1 MRNLSKY
8 INDGVLFDGHYRLIK
23 LLSDE
28 GGTADVWLAENYE
41 SVETT
46 ISEDTDD
53 VVRIEGTGVLV
64 AIKIYRPKNILD
76 VEGEQSFRS
85 EFKTIFNCHHANL
98 LPTTDYSICDG
109 MPYLVMPFCE
119 KGSVESLVGIL
130 NDDNDI
136 WKFLAD
142 VSAGLSYLHSINP
155 QIIHHDIK
163 PANILI
169 DANNNYCITDFGISI
184 KSGVDD
190 ESNLDN
196 ESSGTI
202 IYMPPERFKES
213 YIPDSSSDIWS
224 LGATVFELLTGDVPF
239 GDKGGGAQLEGAK
252 IPTINKSVSGK
263 ISKIIYACLDADP
276 AKRPS
281 AEYIAEYARKRGEK
295 SNYYLWSSIMLMAGV
310 LFMGLYVWYSKPQ
323 PLSPFLTYK
332 NKGDSIL
339 NLQKKESK
347 EESFISC
354 KVAQSRLNG
363 ANGNY
368 QKAIKEPI
376 DDNTLSR
383 DSVRNRIKSI
393 KEILD
398 VLEEYKGICDTL
410 EIGVQDD
417 LPTIIDKYTIKRDS
431 ISEIIKSKI
440 NEL

>member
-1 MRNLSKY
+1 MQNLSKY
-8 INDGVLFDGHYRLIK
+8 INGEVLFDNHYRLIK
-23 LLSDE
+23 LLSAE

-119 KGSVESLVGIL
+119 KGSVESLVGKL
-130 NDDNDI
+130 KNDDDI

-142 VSAGLSYLHSINP
+142 VSSGLSYLHSINP

-252 IPTINKSVSGK
+252 IPAINKFVSGK

-281 AEYIAEYARKRGEK
+281 AEYIAEYARKKGKK
-295 SNYYLWSSIMLMAGV
+295 SNYYLWYSIMLMAGV
-310 LFMGLYVWYSKPQ
+310 LFMGGYVWYSKPQ

-339 NLQKKESK
+339 SLQKKESR
-347 EESFISC
+347 EEQYISC

-376 DDNTLSR
+376 ENTLSR
-383 DSVRNRIKSI
+383 DSVRYRIKSI

-398 VLEEYKGICDTL
+398 ILEKYKGICDTL
-410 EIGVQDD
+410 DIGVQDD

-431 ISEIIKSKI
+431 ISKIVKSKI
-440 NEL
+440 QEL